1 MYAKV
6 APATG
11 TIGIPQE
18 QCIVVFAPCWLRFNS
33 SNVFQVWI
41 SQDSIDLS
49 FWREL
54 RRERLVEKIPAP
66 PKVDD
71 LKAAADSQC
80 LPPPLSILVS
90 PQPHFTP
97 LLVLV
102 TYLVI
107 RPSPLRG
114 DFGGVSMSFP
124 LCILSEYS
132 APFKIVWKC
141 LRG

>member
-1 MYAKV
+1 MSAKV
-6 APATG
+6 APATE
-11 TIGIPQE
+11 TIGTPRE
-18 QCIVVFAPCWLRFNS
+18 QCIVVFAPCWLRFSS
-33 SNVFQVWI
+33 SNVFQVRI

-54 RRERLVEKIPAP
+54 RKGRLVEKIPAP

-71 LKAAADSQC
+71 LKAATDSQG
-80 LPPPLSILVS
+80 LHPPLSILVS

-97 LLVLV
+97 LLALV
-102 TYLVI
+102 TYLLGDQTL
-107 RPSPLRG
+107 SLERG
-114 DFGGVSMSFP
+114 LWWCVYVFSIV
-124 LCILSEYS
+124 YS